1 MQLELA
7 LSEHPSTASM
17 LWEQFD
23 PKVRQAVIDRLALA
37 IAKAAVPASQQN
49 EESEETRHKTQSWI
63 EKIPQHILP
72 HGPSRNSPMA
82 RGKETIVLS
91 F

>member
-7 LSEHPSTASM
+7 LSEQPSTASM

-37 IAKAAVPASQQN
+37 IAIAAVPPPQQN
-49 EESEETRHKTQSWI
+49 EESDDE
-63 EKIPQHILP
+63 
-72 HGPSRNSPMA
+72 
-82 RGKETIVLS
+82 
-91 F
+91 

>member
-23 PKVRQAVIDRLALA
+23 PMTRQAVIDRLALV
-37 IAKAAVPASQQN
+37 IATAAVPSQQN
-49 EESEETRHKTQSWI
+49 EESNDE
-63 EKIPQHILP
+63 
-72 HGPSRNSPMA
+72 
-82 RGKETIVLS
+82 
-91 F
+91 

>member
-23 PKVRQAVIDRLALA
+23 PSTRQAIVERLALA
-37 IAKAAVPASQQN
+37 IAKATVSSDQP
-49 EESEETRHKTQSWI
+49 EESDDE
-63 EKIPQHILP
+63 
-72 HGPSRNSPMA
+72 
-82 RGKETIVLS
+82 
-91 F
+91 

>member
-7 LSEHPSTASM
+7 LSEHPSAASM

-37 IAKAAVPASQQN
+37 IAIAAVPAPQQN
-49 EESEETRHKTQSWI
+49 EQSDD
-63 EKIPQHILP
+63 E
-72 HGPSRNSPMA
+72 
-82 RGKETIVLS
+82 
-91 F
+91 

>member
-7 LSEHPSTASM
+7 LSEHPSAASM

-37 IAKAAVPASQQN
+37 IAIAAVPAPQQN
-49 EESEETRHKTQSWI
+49 EESDDE
-63 EKIPQHILP
+63 
-72 HGPSRNSPMA
+72 
-82 RGKETIVLS
+82 
-91 F
+91 

>member
-23 PKVRQAVIDRLALA
+23 PMTRQAVIDRLALA
-37 IAKAAVPASQQN
+37 IATAGRAVTT
-49 EESEETRHKTQSWI
+49 TRG
-63 EKIPQHILP
+63 E
-72 HGPSRNSPMA
+72 R
-82 RGKETIVLS
+82 
-91 F
+91 